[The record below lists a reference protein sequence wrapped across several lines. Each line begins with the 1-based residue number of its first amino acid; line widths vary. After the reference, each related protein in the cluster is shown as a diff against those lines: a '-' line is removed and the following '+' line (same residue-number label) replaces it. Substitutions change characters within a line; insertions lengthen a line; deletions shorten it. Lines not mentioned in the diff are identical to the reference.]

1 MLQKTGKKLSKVLTT
16 YLALTIV
23 SSNFSLL
30 GAGIS
35 KVLAN
40 DKKQAADTVTQS
52 ENVEFDAYFKVE
64 NENVREALFAM
75 SEEAKVY
82 TRVSVKNAGYLKD
95 AKIRF
100 LGENKENANFVLQ
113 QIQDEKEVTEG
124 FSKENNEI
132 ALKQLEANTDGVVES
147 SIQFHLGQELNLA
160 MLDKTNQAVL
170 TGTYIDNQGKEV
182 KIEKAINLKL
192 KWDLSSDIELQSEI
206 TKYVPYRM
214 GEEQGVLLEN
224 TVRVI
229 AKAKMPVKSTKVEI
243 SVPDIQKIAPSY
255 VKVNA
260 VSTSL
265 TNGSRDA
272 KEFTEQNYV
281 YDAENKKITIFVEN
295 KVDENKNI
303 RVGQEEA
310 LADVYEITYVYPKQ
324 AYQEEQTNVITRSG
338 KVEVET
344 YQDVENTK
352 KLEKEINESSELKE
366 KISDIVTS
374 EIQLDTTSI
383 SKRNLYAN
391 YQIVENDTTK
401 KVETSYHFNWKI
413 DIGYAQLVEKI
424 SVSDLQEEFVLE
436 NRNVQNHSSYYTSSK
451 IKKDNFLKLL
461 GEDGVITILNN
472 NGEVLARI
480 TKDSQADEE
489 GNILVSYQN
498 QESRITV
505 QTSKPI
511 TEGSLEI
518 VHTKKIKTDLEYEKE
533 DVKLFSGL
541 QIGMKT
547 EVVMQG
553 ISEAQVAENTNKT
566 ATILLEET
574 KTNATIKLNR
584 ESLSTMVE
592 NTDVEFRI
600 EFNNDKNYSDL
611 YSNPK
616 FIIELPEYIENIAIK
631 DYKLFSE
638 DGLKVTNIKN
648 EKVDGKIYITIEL
661 EGTQTKLNTM
671 TASNGTNIILYTNIK
686 VNMYTPSTTNEIKLY
701 YENQNA
707 VNYENKVE
715 KQTKQRSTSTE
726 YLGVAT
732 TSVNFASPTGFISAT
747 SISNFDDSGK
757 VINSIEGSK
766 TEKIDIYT
774 ASKIAQMDLFIMNNT
789 GEVASQVVSLGR
801 IPAAG
806 NKEVLTDKDLGTTID
821 AVLKGEITPDETS
834 TDKITIYYSE
844 NGQATKDL
852 SLAENGWKTTVE
864 DFSKVK
870 SYLIV
875 VTNQMAPGD
884 KISLSYSF
892 EIPENLEH
900 ETSIYGDFA
909 SYYTTPA
916 GEAKTSA
923 TQKIGLTTGAG
934 PKLSVELTNSK
945 ASGATVV
952 IGEIVTYTIK
962 VTNTGSS
969 EVTGI
974 KLTTPIPAGTTYV
987 EYNDD
992 VLKGTLG
999 YIPDPSKQTIEST
1012 IDILKPGESKE
1023 VEFKVQI
1030 NTGINNATTQAA
1042 TTLTTKGL
1050 EAQITSNKVTNTII
1064 TPQTAIMVESYESY
1078 QKKEG
1083 DEFIYH
1089 IGVVN
1094 RNSSEIKNTVI
1105 KHQIADGL
1113 EYVASYLG
1121 GYATDYTG
1129 KESDDIVYDKN
1140 TNTITYQVPD
1150 TEKTPEDEEPSDG
1163 GALTKAEYNWITI
1176 KTKVKGL
1183 PNGTSEKIIPN
1194 KAILTKSD
1202 GTILSE
1208 SKEYL
1213 IAVLKESIEYKFETE
1228 TSSKYVLESNKIKY
1242 KLSVKNNGRVVIPA
1256 LRVEGTLT
1264 EGLTITSL
1272 GYGIGETFTYQTSDT
1287 NTSFKIS
1294 EIIEPG
1300 ETLTVTIEAL
1310 ADRLPEGVSEKAVS
1324 AVLNLSSEN
1333 IEKITTNTITHM
1345 IQINPDLDNPT
1356 EDPDNPVNIYSIE
1369 GIAWLDENKNG
1380 IREENESFLSGIKA
1394 QLILAK
1400 ENRVLTETYTDEN
1413 GNYYFGNLEKGDY
1426 FIIFDY
1432 DVSKYDVT
1440 LYQADGS
1447 TENTNSDAIST
1458 TINEDGNLRKAAV
1471 TDTISIVRTSR
1482 TNIDIGLFE
1491 NPKFDMKLDK
1501 YVSKITVQNG
1511 EGTKTYA
1518 FENVETAKADIT
1530 GKQLNNSTVTIEYTF
1545 VIQNEGQIEGFV
1557 KKIADYLPSDLKF
1570 NSELNPN
1577 WYLAKDGNLYNEE
1590 LKEDLIKP
1598 GEGREVKLILI
1609 KKMTEENV
1617 GLIHNTAEIIESY
1630 NEQGIQDV
1638 DSTGANKVQGEDDFG
1653 LADVYI
1659 SVKTGAIVFYTTL
1672 TILVVVILGIGTY
1685 FIKKKV
1691 LVGGE

>member
-160 MLDKTNQAVL
+160 MLDKTNQAVF

-192 KWDLSSDIELQSEI
+192 KWNLSSDIELQSEI

-265 TNGSRDA
+265 TNGSGDA

-715 KQTKQRSTSTE
+715 KQTEQRSTSTE

-884 KISLSYSF
+884 TISLSYSF

-909 SYYTTPA
+909 SYYTTPT

-934 PKLSVELTNSK
+934 PKLDVVLTSSVPDKTDIQGMQIVNY
-945 ASGATVV
+945 TV
-952 IGEIVTYTIK
+952 K
-962 VTNTGSS
+962 VTNTGKDIV
-969 EVTGI
+969 ENILI
-974 KLTTPIPAGTTYV
+974 KEKIPQLMTLL
-987 EYNDD
+987 EYNDNPD
-992 VLKGTLG
+992 NGRIGEVISDKTEVSWTIKQLKAGET
-999 YIPDPSKQTIEST
+999 KEETFR
-1012 IDILKPGESKE
+1012 LKPRRLTLAKE
-1023 VEFKVQI
+1023 TSNQVVVTAK
-1030 NTGINNATTQAA
+1030 N
-1042 TTLTTKGL
+1042 L
-1050 EAQITSNKVTNTII
+1050 EAEITSNVISNTINPSNLDVEI
-1064 TPQTAIMVESYESY
+1064 TTSQMEPIVEGEEYSFYIWIRNNGETY
-1078 QKKEG
+1078 DKEINAYVTLP
-1083 DEFIYH
+1083 E
-1089 IGVVN
+1089 
-1094 RNSSEIKNTVI
+1094 
-1105 KHQIADGL
+1105 GL
-1113 EYVASYLG
+1113 EYKEAYYSNSNLEEEKQKD
-1121 GYATDYTG
+1121 TTG
-1129 KESDDIVYDKN
+1129 
-1140 TNTITYQVPD
+1140 ITYN
-1150 TEKTPEDEEPSDG
+1150 EETRKLNIHLTNMNGMSVERVKVV
-1163 GALTKAEYNWITI
+1163 TKASDLKEDQL
-1176 KTKVKGL
+1176 K
-1183 PNGTSEKIIPN
+1183 KIITY
-1194 KAILTKSD
+1194 KAIMETN
-1202 GTILSE
+1202 E
-1208 SKEYL
+1208 SIIETEL
-1213 IAVLKESIEYKFETE
+1213 WGIAVLKPKLEVKFEADPNR
-1228 TSSKYVLESNKIKY
+1228 YVLENEKITY
-1242 KLSVKNNGRVVIPA
+1242 KLSLTNIGTNIAVNVLVEDILPDELLANIVK
-1256 LRVEGTLT
+1256 
-1264 EGLTITSL
+1264 
-1272 GYGIGETFTYQTSDT
+1272 YGIGDNRISINSQ
-1287 NTSFKIS
+1287 NTIKIKQD
-1294 EIIEPG
+1294 IRVG
-1300 ETLTVTIEAL
+1300 ETLYVEIVAL
-1310 ADRLPEGVSEKAVS
+1310 AKKLDSNVSEKSVS
-1324 AVLNLSSEN
+1324 NFLKISGDN
-1333 IEKITTNTITHM
+1333 ISDFTTNTITHM
-1345 IQINPDLDNPT
+1345 IQINPDLDNP
-1356 EDPDNPVNIYSIE
+1356 EDPNAPTNIYSIE

-1413 GNYYFGNLEKGDY
+1413 GNYSFGNLEKGDY

-1691 LVGGE
+1691 LEERR